1 MNDTAEV
8 IIMLGT
14 VISMLS
20 TISNTVSRYDRIMKR
35 LERAQIATEDGKKEE
50 HEMLDVVRTWQ
61 EDCAREDYEMEM
73 SEKPKKRRVKK
84 ERVPD
89 HPKRG
94 RCAFILWSSGKRA
107 SVRSQLESERME
119 GDTSKI
125 TAGTVSKR
133 LGAMWKEMCDEDKSQ
148 YQVQAQAEME
158 RYRAEMK
165 AYKEKRGE
173 THPTD
178 KMTPL
183 VDAGEPVDLPE
194 GWSGPFE
201 GYLESYVVDP
211 ATENIVGKRFDN
223 LEKAF
228 AEAKRLGTACGGIT
242 IYTNAENG
250 KRQITLRAG
259 TSVSNKYLTRDG
271 KTAEEWKQI
280 INAVSF
286 VAPH

>member
-1 MNDTAEV
+1 
-8 IIMLGT
+8 
-14 VISMLS
+14 MLS

-35 LERAQIATEDGKKEE
+35 LERAQIATEDAKEEE
-50 HEMLDVVRTWQ
+50 HEMLEAVRAWQ

-73 SEKPKKRRVKK
+73 SEKPKKPKTKKRRVKK
-84 ERVPD
+84 ERDPD
-89 HPKRG
+89 QPKRG
-94 RCAFILWSSGKRA
+94 RCAFIIWSSANRA

-119 GDTSKI
+119 GDTSRV
-125 TAGTVSKR
+125 TVGTVSKR
-133 LGAMWKEMCDEDKSQ
+133 LGAMWKEMCDEDKSE

-158 RYRAEMK
+158 RYRSEMK

-201 GYLESYVVDP
+201 GYLERYVVDP
-211 ATENIVGKRFDN
+211 ATENIVGKSFDN

-228 AEAKRLGTACGGIT
+228 AEAKRLGTACDGIT
-242 IYTNAENG
+242 VYTNAENG

-259 TSVSNKYLTRDG
+259 TSVSNTYLTRDG
-271 KTAEEWKQI
+271 KSAEEWKKI